1 MGQALLVEGQRR
13 RTRIIMIASWLLT
26 TSQSPS
32 VARISRWSSLLSS
45 SSRMSG
51 SATTY
56 RFSSRSPN
64 ARDTAGSGERGSS
77 GTGSTDLNA
86 QRR

>member
-1 MGQALLVEGQRR
+1 MLGSLSGWGLVEVGLGTGRSGSGSLQRA
-13 RTRIIMIASWLLT
+13 RIIMIASWLLT

-32 VARISRWSSLLSS
+32 VARMSRWSSLLSS
-45 SSRMSG
+45 SSKMSG

-64 ARDTAGSGERGSS
+64 ARDTAG
-77 GTGSTDLNA
+77 TV
-86 QRR
+86 